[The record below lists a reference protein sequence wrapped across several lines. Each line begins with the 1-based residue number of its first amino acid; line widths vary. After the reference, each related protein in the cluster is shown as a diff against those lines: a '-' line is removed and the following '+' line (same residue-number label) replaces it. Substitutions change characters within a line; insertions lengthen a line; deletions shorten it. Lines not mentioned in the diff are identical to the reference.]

1 MGLLIPGGFAVLILW
16 ALLKKGKTSTTIY
29 PPSVIPD
36 DEPVPGKPVVI
47 VSKPKPKPSADVKR
61 VLDKEVKQEAATPY
75 TPPVLT
81 ETYGPPAPYK
91 EGDDLHGNKSGKGAY
106 GDAQVVPKEDSPPIK
121 MLNHN
126 LLPYPSKPAVK
137 FALIKDYYQAMDYA
151 RQGFHKMVDIA
162 EKVPSIERAAYA
174 ARAYFDAAVVRNDTS
189 VANIKKL
196 IEVANLKAEKAI
208 KG

>member
-1 MGLLIPGGFAVLILW
+1 MGPALLLPGGIAVLILW
-16 ALLKKGKTSTTIY
+16 ALLKKGKTGTQKIY
-29 PPSVIPD
+29 PPSDIPD
-36 DEPVPGKPVVI
+36 SEPVPGKPIVI
-47 VSKPKPKPSADVKR
+47 VSKPKTKPAEDVKR
-61 VLDKEVKQEAATPY
+61 VLEKESDKQSY

-81 ETYGPPAPYK
+81 ETYGPPAPK
-91 EGDDLHGNKSGKGAY
+91 RKAGAY
-106 GDAQVVPKEDSPPIK
+106 GDAQVVPKEDTPPIK

-137 FALIKDYYQAMDYA
+137 LALVSDYYQAMDYA

-162 EKVPSIERAAYA
+162 DKVPSIERAAYA

-189 VANIKKL
+189 VADIKKM
-196 IEVANLKAEKAI
+196 IEVANLKAEKAV